1 MQKIAPGYS
10 RWLRYAV
17 LDLLGKIAAR
27 YGLVSKIAANRLK
40 DRGALQSIHGQSGR
54 VRGSLRVAERHSL
67 NANLLKNREKW
78 LTTQSAVNRSLPEF
92 PVLPGKYREMGR
104 NSAGFRRKHQKYP
117 FRFS

>member
-78 LTTQSAVNRSLPEF
+78 LGREDSNLRMAVPKTAALPLGDAPMRLAF
-92 PVLPGKYREMGR
+92 
-104 NSAGFRRKHQKYP
+104 
-117 FRFS
+117 